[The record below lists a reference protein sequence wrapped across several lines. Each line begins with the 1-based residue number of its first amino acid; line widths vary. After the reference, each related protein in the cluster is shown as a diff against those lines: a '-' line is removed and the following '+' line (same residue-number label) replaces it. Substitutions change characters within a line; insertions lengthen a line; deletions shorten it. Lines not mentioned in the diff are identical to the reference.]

1 LSQDQSWIVSIHP
14 QVIKFIEKHLS
25 PEDQVRVLDLFDR
38 LETYAT
44 ELGWPY
50 TRQIEGKL
58 WELRPQTTR
67 GTWRFLY
74 IIVPERRFCVVVAMR
89 KRARIDAKV
98 KKTAWGRLAYFDVE
112 A

>member
-1 LSQDQSWIVSIHP
+1 MTEDSPWTINIHP
-14 QVIKFIEKHLS
+14 QVGKFIDKHLS
-25 PEDQVRVLDLFDR
+25 PEDKVRVIDLFDR
-38 LETYAT
+38 LKTYGT
-44 ELGWPY
+44 ELGRPY

-58 WELRPQTTR
+58 WEARPQTTR

-74 IIVPERRFCVVVAMR
+74 IVVPERRFCVVVGMR

-98 KKTAWGRLAYFDVE
+98 KRTAWGRLSYFEE